1 MYQSVEFCVS
11 YCYQS
16 VSLYEHTDKDIYI
29 YIFCSKQCSFI
40 SEKNMSY
47 VNKTYFLQEDVKK
60 TS

>member
-29 YIFCSKQCSFI
+29 YSALNRVNSFQK
-40 SEKNMSY
+40 KNMSY